1 MPTRKAGD
9 TLIRWA
15 AKTWNPTSGC
25 TRLSKGC
32 DNCYAFEFAE
42 RHRGQPAFPVGFDL
56 VQKPHKLRDPY
67 RWKEPA
73 DVFVNSMSD
82 LYHRGFDRD
91 FIDQV
96 HDVIVDTP
104 QHVYICLTKRPKLM
118 AEYIL
123 GKPVGQPVGYY
134 NVFDG
139 VEPESRVFYWP
150 DGYLARRRLQSM
162 PENYWPGVTIE
173 DDGFAWRADVLRTIP
188 TLGAR
193 TISAEPL
200 LGPLPSLDLRGL
212 GWVIVGGESGGKR
225 RPMDDDWARDL
236 RDRCA
241 AAGVPFFFKQHSAF
255 RSEQG
260 IELDGVRIEQRPP
273 SNRFDLKARA
283 TSQVG
288 LI

>member
-1 MPTRKAGD
+1 MPTRKSGD

-25 TRLSKGC
+25 TRLSAGC

-56 VQKPHKLRDPY
+56 VQKPHKLRDPM
-67 RWKEPA
+67 RWKEPV

-91 FIDQV
+91 FVDQI
-96 HDVIVDTP
+96 HDVMLATP

-118 AEYIL
+118 RDYIFGSKEGGGRL
-123 GKPVGQPVGYY
+123 VAAGL
-134 NVFDG
+134 FDLF
-139 VEPESRVFYWP
+139 SN
-150 DGYLARRRLQSM
+150 GYLARRGLQIM

-173 DDGFAWRADVLRTIP
+173 DDGFAWRADVLREIP

-200 LGPLPSLDLRGL
+200 LGPLPSLVLDGI

-225 RPMDDDWARDL
+225 RPMDDAWARDL

-255 RSEQG
+255 RSEHG

-273 SNRFDLKARA
+273 GSRFDMTTRRA
-283 TSQVG
+283 
-288 LI
+288 I